1 MWYNLY
7 TEHILQLVIR
17 GETFMKRKFLII
29 ISFALIFSSFTGCG
43 KTDAETKYEYTDN
56 VIYAE
61 EDTSIKLLNS
71 TETEEGLKLKFSIEN
86 FDTEDVKVTVYN
98 PENEDITENLECSF
112 DDENKTVM
120 IKGDTSQ
127 INIAELDLNNK
138 TSLMLKELKNSEFK
152 FLLTNYEEDESCTY
166 IGDVDELKLEEET
179 EEEPENEEAST
190 PQMPERMTSE
200 EIFNLLDG
208 KWESESKNFTIEFKK
223 NSSGDDYH
231 VTASGDDGYDSDISY
246 VDETKTEDGEHKIRF
261 VTAGTGHGSCR
272 ELLISVDGKEMSYIS
287 GIKKNEEGSFEEVY
301 IPMKKK

>member
-1 MWYNLY
+1 
-7 TEHILQLVIR
+7 
-17 GETFMKRKFLII
+17 MKRKILTIFSLA
-29 ISFALIFSSFTGCG
+29 FIFSSFTGCG
-43 KTDAETKYEYTDN
+43 KTEAGTKYEYTDN

-71 TETEEGLKLKFSIEN
+71 TETEEELKLTFSIEN
-86 FDTEDVKVTVYN
+86 FDTDDVKVTVYN

-112 DDENKTVM
+112 DDEDNTVL

-127 INIAELDLNNK
+127 VNIAELDLNNK

-166 IGDVDELKLEEET
+166 IGDVDDFKFEEET
-179 EEEPENEEAST
+179 EENTENEETST
-190 PQMPERMTSE
+190 PPAPARMTSE

-208 KWESESKNFTIEFKK
+208 KWESDSKDFTIEFKK

-231 VTASGDDGYDSDISY
+231 VTASGNDGYDSDILY
-246 VDETKTEDGEHKIRF
+246 ADETETEDGEHKIRF

-272 ELLISVDGKEMSYIS
+272 ELLLSDSGKDMSYIS

-301 IPMKKK
+301 ISMKKK